1 MRAKTNST
9 QKSNH
14 AIDASLKSEDLKHIF
29 YSQLFHKNIML
40 PPHKEFF
47 TTCDNLSKQLSKS
60 SS

>member
-40 PPHKEFF
+40 P
-47 TTCDNLSKQLSKS
+47 TR
-60 SS
+60 